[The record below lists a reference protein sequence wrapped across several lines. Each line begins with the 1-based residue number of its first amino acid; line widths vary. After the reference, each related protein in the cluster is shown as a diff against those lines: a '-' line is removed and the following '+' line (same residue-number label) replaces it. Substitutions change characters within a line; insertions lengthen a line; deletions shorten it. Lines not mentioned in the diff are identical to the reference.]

1 MSNESARHQLVW
13 AIVQRHPG
21 SVVALAEA
29 AGVPLPEHD
38 QVTAAPGSHPVRD
51 GDPVYTDAT
60 VQLRK
65 GVLVFFATV
74 EMQRKYEKG
83 KYATLHAY
91 HGSGVRGTDAG
102 GHLFLLSDRAST
114 AARFRAED
122 AGRRA
127 ELAFAASF
135 YSGRDLEPLAD
146 AGLPLGARALPAAL
160 ADFRADPPRTRAML
174 DELERSDLTLADLY
188 LRAIVE
194 EIPMA
199 MLGDILQPDMFDK
212 LRHLAGFREYEAKVK
227 AEGKAE
233 TEAATTA
240 NNLTEFL
247 ILRGDKPTEHA
258 LSTISACRNADML
271 AAWLKRAYLGETSAQ
286 LFPEP
291 KPPAGDGVSG
301 QA

>member
-1 MSNESARHQLVW
+1 M
-13 AIVQRHPG
+13 
-21 SVVALAEA
+21 ALAEA
-29 AGVPLPEHD
+29 SGVRLPEYD
-38 QVTAAPGSHPVRD
+38 QVAAAPDSHPVRD

-60 VQLRK
+60 VRFLRR
-65 GVLVFFATV
+65 GVPVFFATV

-91 HGSGVRGTDAG
+91 HGSGVRGADAG
-102 GHLFLLSDRAST
+102 GHLFLLSDKAT
-114 AARFRAED
+114 TVARFRVED

-127 ELAFAASF
+127 ALAFAATF
-135 YSGRDLEPLAD
+135 LSGYDLEPLED

-174 DELERSDLTLADLY
+174 DELERSDLTLANLY

-194 EIPMA
+194 EVPMT
-199 MLGDILQPDMFDK
+199 MLGEILRPDMFDK
-212 LRHLAGFREYEAKVK
+212 LRHLEGFREYEAKVK

-233 TEAATTA
+233 TEAATRA
-240 NNLTEFL
+240 SDLAEFL
-247 ILRGDKPTEHA
+247 TLRGDKPTEHA
-258 LSTISACRNADML
+258 LDTISACRNPGLL

-286 LFPEP
+286 LFPEAEP
-291 KPPAGDGVSG
+291 RQPDRLSG

>member
-146 AGLPLGARALPAAL
+146 AGLPLGARALPAAHPGN
-160 ADFRADPPRTRAML
+160 AGRAGAQRPDAGGPVSEGYRR
-174 DELERSDLTLADLY
+174 
-188 LRAIVE
+188 
-194 EIPMA
+194 
-199 MLGDILQPDMFDK
+199 GDSHGHAG
-212 LRHLAGFREYEAKVK
+212 RHLGLFREFC
-227 AEGKAE
+227 G
-233 TEAATTA
+233 
-240 NNLTEFL
+240 
-247 ILRGDKPTEHA
+247 H
-258 LSTISACRNADML
+258 
-271 AAWLKRAYLGETSAQ
+271 
-286 LFPEP
+286 
-291 KPPAGDGVSG
+291 
-301 QA
+301 

>member
-1 MSNESARHQLVW
+1 
-13 AIVQRHPG
+13 
-21 SVVALAEA
+21 
-29 AGVPLPEHD
+29 
-38 QVTAAPGSHPVRD
+38 
-51 GDPVYTDAT
+51 
-60 VQLRK
+60 
-65 GVLVFFATV
+65 
-74 EMQRKYEKG
+74 
-83 KYATLHAY
+83 
-91 HGSGVRGTDAG
+91 
-102 GHLFLLSDRAST
+102 
-114 AARFRAED
+114 
-122 AGRRA
+122 
-127 ELAFAASF
+127 
-135 YSGRDLEPLAD
+135 
-146 AGLPLGARALPAAL
+146 
-160 ADFRADPPRTRAML
+160 
-174 DELERSDLTLADLY
+174 
-188 LRAIVE
+188 
-194 EIPMA
+194 
-199 MLGDILQPDMFDK
+199 MFDK